1 MNEIGIYGTL
11 KGYEYYNCNG
21 FTEWDKCIECDVF
34 RVKDSC
40 QHCGEGVCKRK
51 KCCQVFPHKD
61 NKSFVICNSCSS
73 DIEDKLVVV
82 INHDELRL
90 LKQKI
95 SQKIARKIK
104 EIDGKE

>member
-61 NKSFVICNSCSS
+61 NKSFGDSQMLDV
-73 DIEDKLVVV
+73 LFV
-82 INHDELRL
+82 ELQTL
-90 LKQKI
+90 IFL
-95 SQKIARKIK
+95 
-104 EIDGKE
+104 